1 MISDNQ
7 LNRLKAPELGKPLL
21 LDIKEPEKLI
31 LSNGVPV
38 YLIPDKEQEVTRL
51 DVIFNAGSAYQSQKL
66 QANTVNKL
74 LIEGTKN
81 HTAREI
87 AEIIDFYGAYLDPFI
102 NKDHAGI
109 TLFSLTKYYD
119 KLLPL
124 LKEILTKASFREN
137 EIKLYQNRKKQGFL
151 VNIQKVGY
159 RASLE
164 FNRLL
169 FGGNSP
175 YGQILTEDDF
185 GKLKQEQIL
194 DFYERFYQPKN
205 AGIVLSGKITDDL
218 LKNLKQ
224 FLGDLWRRNGKPIE
238 FKKNYTE
245 KVDRKMLLIEQK
257 DALQSALRIGFT
269 TINRQH
275 EDFSNL
281 NLLNTILGGYFGSRL
296 MSSLREDKGY
306 TYGVNSFI
314 QNFRHASY
322 LAVATEVNANYT
334 AAAIEEIRRQIEL
347 LSEEKVSNEELS
359 LVKNY
364 IYGSYLRYFD
374 GPFSLADRFLKSLE
388 LNFDFQSYKEELEKM
403 MSITPSILLE
413 TARKYLDFNDMK
425 ILVVGKT
432 EGLERLI

>member
-1 MISDNQ
+1 MISDNE
-7 LNRLKAPELGKPLL
+7 LNRLKAPELGKPLS
-21 LDIKEPEKLI
+21 LDIKEPDKLI

-51 DVIFNAGSAYQSQKL
+51 DMIFNAGNAYQSQKL

-87 AEIIDFYGAYLDPFI
+87 AEIIDFYGAYLDAFI

-124 LKEILTKASFREN
+124 LNEIFTKASFPGN
-137 EIKLYQNRKKQGFL
+137 EIKLYENRKKQGFL
-151 VNIQKVGY
+151 VNIQKVSY

-175 YGQILTEDDF
+175 YGQILTKDDF

-245 KVDRKMLLIEQK
+245 KVDRKILLIEQK

-322 LAVATEVNANYT
+322 FAVATEVNANHT

-359 LVKNY
+359 VVKNY

-413 TARKYLDFNDMK
+413 TARKYLNFNDMK